1 MTSTNG
7 NGTSIRSNVVL
18 SSTLLDSN
26 IVITIEPVTT
36 EINGNNYVYPYNA
49 YEPIVLTIRV
59 SSAHSTTPIILSIIN
74 ASNSNVATIAP
85 VEGSLNTYQVRFE
98 NIGTFNLQ
106 GRQARGLGEPNSKFG
121 NSITTSPLLTIT
133 KATPTFAP
141 SWNPIPLV
149 LFVGDT
155 ANISAPV
162 ITFPAAP
169 VPDEILPITY
179 SYDSATAGIITIT
192 TLNTIAVINVANTGS
207 LTTTTMLS
215 SGGNGDFLL
224 NEIFTTLVSPNNV
237 VNTIRVTIPNGI
249 SVVPYLYENVSAYGQ
264 NPSGAGLNQI
274 RNCSVYSP
282 SEVGTSII
290 PDNFLNMGFISSFTY
305 NDMII
310 TPANTNACGVG
321 TNPILHY
328 IDLWLP
334 ANQLLTLN
342 IQIFEGSN
350 LVPSATY
357 RRESITTGGAR
368 ATVWGQPILPFRIYS
383 SDIVSA
389 QGVSQNYIRPFNNGA
404 LQFRIRITITINN
417 FLGVIPIRQ
426 QFGHMPIM
434 TVNMSS
440 TDNIISNNSGITSQ
454 ITTNFADITVT
465 NNTSYRFGFLPLGI
479 TNPNQAWIQIG
490 TTNFVIFTLSRY
502 ACSLENVVSS
512 VRINSIGRFRIRAT
526 TRLSNRY
533 ESVFIDSLEYS
544 VTPPQTVTFTG
555 TVNFE
560 TIYVNSSNQ
569 VVSNPVSGG
578 FTVYRVT
585 FTSAGSSY
593 VINSISPST
602 PISFLIVGGGGG
614 SGNFNRASFFGQ
626 FAVSPGGGGGGGFI
640 ESSGTTNSNTQYSI
654 YVGRGGVG
662 NSFDSTGNGENS
674 LLQLS
679 SGTLTAVGG
688 GRGGNHGT
696 NLNGLDGGSGGG
708 GGLRVFTVGEVG
720 VGGSGTPGQGFP
732 GAPGTEGFGSGGGA
746 GGDGISNSRNGGVG
760 LPSTI
765 TGQSIF
771 YAGGG
776 GGPERLGGIGGGG
789 DGIVLGTAGT
799 NGLGGGGGG
808 IRAGGT
814 GVVILRIP
822 SFA

>member
-1 MTSTNG
+1 LFT
-7 NGTSIRSNVVL
+7 R
-18 SSTLLDSN
+18 D
-26 IVITIEPVTT
+26 IV
-36 EINGNNYVYPYNA
+36 
-49 YEPIVLTIRV
+49 
-59 SSAHSTTPIILSIIN
+59 
-74 ASNSNVATIAP
+74 
-85 VEGSLNTYQVRFE
+85 
-98 NIGTFNLQ
+98 
-106 GRQARGLGEPNSKFG
+106 
-121 NSITTSPLLTIT
+121 TIT
-133 KATPTFAP
+133 P
-141 SWNPIPLV
+141 
-149 LFVGDT
+149 
-155 ANISAPV
+155 PV
-162 ITFPAAP
+162 ITFPSP

-179 SYDSATAGIITIT
+179 SYESATAGIITIT
-192 TLNTIAVINVANTGS
+192 TLNTIAIVNFDNTGS
-207 LTTTTMLS
+207 LTTTTMMQLS
-215 SGGNGDFLL
+215 SGGNGDVLL
-224 NEIFTTLVSPNNV
+224 GELFPTLVSPNNV

-264 NPSGAGLNQI
+264 NPAGAGLNQI

-290 PDNFLNMGFISSFTY
+290 PDNFLFFSLFGLQSSFTY

-310 TPANTNACGVG
+310 TPANTNVCGVG

-334 ANQLLTLN
+334 ANRTLTST
-342 IQIFEGSN
+342 IEIFEGSN

-357 RRESITTGGAR
+357 RRDNITTGGATI
-368 ATVWGQPILPFRIYS
+368 TVAGQPMLPVRIYA

-389 QGVSQNYIRPFNNGA
+389 QGVSQNYIRPFNNGT
-404 LQFRIRITITINN
+404 LQFRIRITVIING
-417 FLGVIPIRQ
+417 FPRILPTRQ
-426 QFGHMPIM
+426 QFPNMPIM

-454 ITTNFADITVT
+454 ITTNFTDITIT

-479 TNPNQAWIQIG
+479 INRNQAWIQIG
-490 TTNFVIFTLSRY
+490 TINILGGTLTQY
-502 ACSLENVVSS
+502 TCSLENVVSS
-512 VRINSIGRFRIRAT
+512 VGINNIGRFRIRAT
-526 TRLSNRY
+526 TRESDRY

-560 TIYVNSSNQ
+560 TIYVTSSNQ

-614 SGNFNRASFFGQ
+614 SGNFNRDSGQ
-626 FAVSPGGGGGGGFI
+626 FALFPGGGGGGGFI
-640 ESSGTTNSNTQYSI
+640 EFSGTTNSNIPYSI
-654 YVGRGGVG
+654 YVGRGGIG

-708 GGLRVFTVGEVG
+708 GDLRVFNVGEEIG
-720 VGGSGTPGQGFP
+720 RASC
-732 GAPGTEGFGSGGGA
+732 
-746 GGDGISNSRNGGVG
+746 R
-760 LPSTI
+760 
-765 TGQSIF
+765 
-771 YAGGG
+771 
-776 GGPERLGGIGGGG
+776 ER
-789 DGIVLGTAGT
+789 V
-799 NGLGGGGGG
+799 
-808 IRAGGT
+808 
-814 GVVILRIP
+814 
-822 SFA
+822 